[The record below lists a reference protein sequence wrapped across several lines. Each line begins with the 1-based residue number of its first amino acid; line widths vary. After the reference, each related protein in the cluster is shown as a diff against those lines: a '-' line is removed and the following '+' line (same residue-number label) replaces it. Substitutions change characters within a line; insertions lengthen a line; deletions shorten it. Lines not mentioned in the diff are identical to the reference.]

1 MIEQT
6 IRLPFAA
13 ADPFILP
20 AADGRYYLYAT
31 SEDGSGFPVHV
42 SDDLH
47 SWRACG
53 TALDA
58 ARARWGAGCFWAPE
72 CYEIDGKYYLF

>member
-1 MIEQT
+1 MIEQTIRHT

-58 ARARWGAGCFWAPE
+58 ARARWGAGCFWAPRM
-72 CYEIDGKYYLF
+72 L

>member
-1 MIEQT
+1 MIEQTIRHT

-53 TALDA
+53 RRAGRRPRALGRGVFLG
-58 ARARWGAGCFWAPE
+58 AR
-72 CYEIDGKYYLF
+72 KL

>member
-1 MIEQT
+1 MIEQTIRHT

-58 ARARWGAGCFWAPE
+58 ARARWGRGVFLGARM
-72 CYEIDGKYYLF
+72 L